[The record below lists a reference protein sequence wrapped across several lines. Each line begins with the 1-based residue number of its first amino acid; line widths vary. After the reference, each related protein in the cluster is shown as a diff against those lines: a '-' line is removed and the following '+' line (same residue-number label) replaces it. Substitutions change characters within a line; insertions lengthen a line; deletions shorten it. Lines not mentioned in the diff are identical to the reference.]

1 MNRLK
6 QAMSAVLLTC
16 VVAFPAGAR
25 ELPRP
30 FPVPQTVSPELRELI
45 AKAPPPHWDT
55 HPGTAQEWK
64 TWADAFSKEA
74 ARNISRPA

>member
-1 MNRLK
+1 MNHLK

-30 FPVPQTVSPELRELI
+30 FPVPQTVSPELLELI

-74 ARNISRPA
+74 AKTRPA